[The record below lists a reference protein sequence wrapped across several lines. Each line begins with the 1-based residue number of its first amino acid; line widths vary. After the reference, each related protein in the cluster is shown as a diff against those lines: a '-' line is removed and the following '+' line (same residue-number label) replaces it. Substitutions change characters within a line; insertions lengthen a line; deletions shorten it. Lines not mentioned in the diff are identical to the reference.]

1 MFTWA
6 TSRHILPFWIGRSSC
21 IREGLLVA
29 RGAEASEGRRAEELG
44 AESAHEGGLFGAG
57 VLLNVH

>member
-1 MFTWA
+1 MA
-6 TSRHILPFWIGRSSC
+6 G
-21 IREGLLVA
+21 
-29 RGAEASEGRRAEELG
+29 GAEASEGRGAEELG

>member
-1 MFTWA
+1 MFQWA
-6 TSRHILPFWIGRSSC
+6 TWPHILPFWIRWSSC
-21 IREGLLVA
+21 IGEGLLVA
-29 RGAEASEGRRAEELG
+29 GGAEASEGRGAEELG